1 MRSVVMEAPGKVVVN
16 EVEKPTLLEPT
27 DAIIKLAAS
36 CICGSDLW
44 SYRGAQP
51 VDHRAMGHE
60 YIGEVVEVGS
70 DVTTVAPGDF
80 VVGSF
85 CISCGECE
93 TCTAGY
99 PSRCL
104 KAIAAGDAFAPTAPR
119 QNTPAYPSQTAPS
132 SRPPKPP
139 TQSRSRT

>member
-70 DVTTVAPGDF
+70 EVTTVAPGDF

-99 PSRCL
+99 PP
-104 KAIAAGDAFAPTAPR
+104 AA
-119 QNTPAYPSQTAPS
+119 
-132 SRPPKPP
+132 
-139 TQSRSRT
+139 

>member
-16 EVEKPTLLEPT
+16 EVDKPTLLEPT

-44 SYRGAQP
+44 PYRGAQP

-70 DVTTVAPGDF
+70 EVTTVAPGDF

-85 CISCGECE
+85 CIS
-93 TCTAGY
+93 
-99 PSRCL
+99 P
-104 KAIAAGDAFAPTAPR
+104 AASAKPAPR
-119 QNTPAYPSQTAPS
+119 ATPPAA
-132 SRPPKPP
+132 
-139 TQSRSRT
+139 